1 MKSCARVAVAAVLV
15 AAAAVVALSLR
26 GIETDLYSL
35 VGDGGVLGEL
45 GRRTAARIRVLC
57 DSDAAADKCRA
68 VFSFDAPVEP
78 EAVLELVRTHGKGL
92 LSPKS
97 RDLLRADETN
107 RIARSTL
114 RRDYAGVGLFPK
126 ADDPN
131 YFLNDFVVDLR
142 RWLPKELDEGRVLL
156 TGTVDDPATLAPLV
170 ALAKT
175 DAGLH
180 LSGSP
185 FHTRTASE
193 STKREINVLGTL
205 SLVAALLLGWLLFRS
220 FRFVLP
226 TVGALGAGFLV
237 GTAAVC
243 LLPGRPHALTFLFG
257 TTLIGLGVDYCFH
270 ALHGCRVRDLTR
282 ALVTTVFAFS
292 PLLFSSVSVLRQ
304 MAVFTSAGLVAI
316 FSCALLFRGE
326 RPHSPVGTDPNWVGT
341 DPRFRGDRPQGRFVY
356 LVKKIVIL
364 LILSLSALGLVRLSF
379 GNDPASFYRPDPFLA
394 ENEAAVAEALG
405 TADARFELV
414 DLEAWQHENAALK
427 AKMGPVPGEFLTAA
441 DLPPDLTV
449 SIKGRDYLLLP
460 SEKGLSLRDE
470 LEKTFAA
477 LAAETY
483 RLLAV
488 SFAVLVVVLAVL
500 FRGRFAAH
508 VLPIGAAILATA
520 GVLGWWGRPVNFFQV
535 LSFFILS
542 GLGIDYVIFHQA
554 ESGGGAPA
562 RRVVLFS
569 FLTSLVGFGLLAFT
583 SFPVTRGMGVTLA
596 AGLAFSY
603 VASLKDL
610 WRRT

>member
-1 MKSCARVAVAAVLV
+1 
-15 AAAAVVALSLR
+15 
-26 GIETDLYSL
+26 
-35 VGDGGVLGEL
+35 
-45 GRRTAARIRVLC
+45 
-57 DSDAAADKCRA
+57 
-68 VFSFDAPVEP
+68 
-78 EAVLELVRTHGKGL
+78 
-92 LSPKS
+92 
-97 RDLLRADETN
+97 
-107 RIARSTL
+107 
-114 RRDYAGVGLFPK
+114 
-126 ADDPN
+126 
-131 YFLNDFVVDLR
+131 
-142 RWLPKELDEGRVLL
+142 
-156 TGTVDDPATLAPLV
+156 
-170 ALAKT
+170 
-175 DAGLH
+175 
-180 LSGSP
+180 
-185 FHTRTASE
+185 
-193 STKREINVLGTL
+193 
-205 SLVAALLLGWLLFRS
+205 
-220 FRFVLP
+220 
-226 TVGALGAGFLV
+226 
-237 GTAAVC
+237 
-243 LLPGRPHALTFLFG
+243 LPGRPHALTFLFG

-304 MAVFTSAGLVAI
+304 MAVFTSAGLVTI
-316 FSCALLFRGE
+316 FSCALLFRGD

-341 DPRFRGDRPQGRFVY
+341 DPRFRGDRPHGKSAY

-364 LILSLSALGLVRLSF
+364 LILALSAFGLVRLSF

-414 DLEAWQHENAALK
+414 DLEAWQRENAALK

-488 SFAVLVVVLAVL
+488 SFAVLVVVLAAL

-520 GVLGWWGRPVNFFQV
+520 GVLGWLGRPVNFFQV

-603 VASLKDL
+603 VASLKDS
-610 WRRT
+610 RR

>member
-68 VFSFDAPVEP
+68 VFSFDAPVEL

-156 TGTVDDPATLAPLV
+156 TGTVDDPAALAPLV

-304 MAVFTSAGLVAI
+304 MAVFTSAGLVTI
-316 FSCALLFRGE
+316 YSCALLFRGD

-341 DPRFRGDRPQGRFVY
+341 DPCFRGDRPQGKLVYLAKRFV
-356 LVKKIVIL
+356 IL
-364 LILSLSALGLVRLSF
+364 FILALSALGLVRLSF

-405 TADARFELV
+405 SADARFELV
-414 DLEAWQHENAALK
+414 DLEAWQRENAALK

-520 GVLGWWGRPVNFFQV
+520 GVLGWLGRPVNFFQV

-603 VASLKDL
+603 VASLEDL

>member
-57 DSDAAADKCRA
+57 DSDVAADKCRA
-68 VFSFDAPVEP
+68 AFAFDAPVEL

-92 LSPKS
+92 LSTKS

-156 TGTVDDPATLAPLV
+156 TGTVDDPAALAPLI

-175 DAGLH
+175 DANLH

-304 MAVFTSAGLVAI
+304 MAVFTSAGLVTI
-316 FSCALLFRGE
+316 YSCALLFRGD
-326 RPHSPVGTDPNWVGT
+326 RPHGKSAYLAK
-341 DPRFRGDRPQGRFVY
+341 RFV
-356 LVKKIVIL
+356 IL
-364 LILSLSALGLVRLSF
+364 FILALSAFGLVRLSF

-394 ENEAAVAEALG
+394 ENEAVVADALG

-414 DLEAWQHENAALK
+414 DLEAWQRENAALK

-449 SIKGRDYLLLP
+449 SIKGRDHLLLP
-460 SEKGLSLRDE
+460 SEKGVTLRDE

-488 SFAVLVVVLAVL
+488 SFAVLVVVLAAL

-520 GVLGWWGRPVNFFQV
+520 GVLGWLGRPVNFFQV

-610 WRRT
+610 RR